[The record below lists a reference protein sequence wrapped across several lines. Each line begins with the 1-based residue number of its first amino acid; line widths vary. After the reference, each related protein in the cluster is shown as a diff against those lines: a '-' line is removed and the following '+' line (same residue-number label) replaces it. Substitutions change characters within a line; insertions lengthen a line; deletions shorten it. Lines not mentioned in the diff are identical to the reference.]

1 MNDFPV
7 PGLTEGPR
15 DTATIRTNYFW
26 RRTHALVQ
34 NKYVNQDSTWLI
46 AIKEV
51 TARCCVDVGGV
62 EAERGSILLNKEL
75 YLGWIFRESKDL
87 YTKLGGKRMWQR
99 KEKKGKKRHG
109 L

>member
-34 NKYVNQDSTWLI
+34 NRYVNQDSTWLI

-62 EAERGSILLNKEL
+62 EAERGSI
-75 YLGWIFRESKDL
+75 FRESKDL